1 MTREIFR
8 TPLSA
13 ATRATLEEEFFDILW
28 RCDSPSLARRDAATL
43 ELTRRFW
50 EFEPIWSDRAFLT
63 DGEIGFDA
71 RLRFERAEEETRF
84 ASLNAAK
91 NAFAARVEFAET
103 RETRESFEAPAGEN
117 DEVVAERRLG
127 TLAFSWDVPLRV
139 VWLAPVLSE
148 CATRES
154 GTNALWIPS
163 SRFSSPEL
171 QPEFNAQ
178 RVDYEEYFVR
188 AAESESGE
196 REAGLLFDVVAG
208 VEPRPWTLAFPAE
221 SEGKERV
228 YRSLGLTVA
237 LSPLKI
243 DGRECVA
250 TFAVNYDGAYDA
262 FDSHRVWYDLYDF
275 ALAPDG
281 EEPRLFVPDAAT
293 RSGRTATGERVELRF
308 TLEEGVDASRARL
321 ICALPR
327 FFVGT
332 RLLR

>member
-1 MTREIFR
+1 MTREIFW

-13 ATRATLEEEFFDILW
+13 ATRATIEEEFFDILW

-63 DGEIGFDA
+63 DGEIGIDA

-103 RETRESFEAPAGEN
+103 KETRESFEAPAGEN
-117 DEVVAERRLG
+117 DEVVPERRLG

-163 SRFSSPEL
+163 SRF
-171 QPEFNAQ
+171 
-178 RVDYEEYFVR
+178 
-188 AAESESGE
+188 
-196 REAGLLFDVVAG
+196 
-208 VEPRPWTLAFPAE
+208 
-221 SEGKERV
+221 
-228 YRSLGLTVA
+228 
-237 LSPLKI
+237 
-243 DGRECVA
+243 
-250 TFAVNYDGAYDA
+250 
-262 FDSHRVWYDLYDF
+262 
-275 ALAPDG
+275 
-281 EEPRLFVPDAAT
+281 
-293 RSGRTATGERVELRF
+293 
-308 TLEEGVDASRARL
+308 
-321 ICALPR
+321 
-327 FFVGT
+327 
-332 RLLR
+332 